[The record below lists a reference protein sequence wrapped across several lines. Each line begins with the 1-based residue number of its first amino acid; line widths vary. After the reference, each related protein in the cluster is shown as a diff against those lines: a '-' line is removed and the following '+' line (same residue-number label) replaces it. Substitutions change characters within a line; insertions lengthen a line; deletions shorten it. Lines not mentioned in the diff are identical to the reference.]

1 MIDIGNIEIQDLFV
15 GSANAV
21 GLYQGDVEVWSKDTP
36 PNPLTVVK
44 YKAASGLDDWED
56 DIVGDLHGG
65 VDMWHRPQP
74 TAQIPNVLSADSVEI
89 GTHVTSVGQVA
100 FINCTNISEV
110 TIPDSVLSIG
120 LSAFVGC
127 RGLTSITMGDGVTS
141 IGNYA
146 FLSCTNLS
154 EITIPD
160 SVTSLGTATFRG
172 CSGLTNVTIGNG
184 LTSIG
189 SSAFDGCSGL
199 TSVHITDIAKWCGI
213 SFGSLDANPLYY
225 AHNLYCNGVKVTDL
239 VVPDSVTSIGNGAF
253 YFCSGLTSVTIG
265 DSVTSIGKNAFTNC
279 TNLTSVTFVGKDM
292 ATVQGMSDYKWGLK
306 TGCVLHCTDGD
317 ITI

>member
-44 YKAASGLDDWED
+44 YNAASGLDDWED

-65 VDMWHRPQP
+65 VDMWYRPQP

-89 GTHVTSVGQVA
+89 GTHVTSFGQFA

-110 TIPDSVLSIG
+110 TIPDSVLSIGSSAFSGCSGLTSITMGDGVTSISNSAFLSCTNLSEITIPDSVTSIG

-146 FLSCTNLS
+146 F
-154 EITIPD
+154 
-160 SVTSLGTATFRG
+160 
-172 CSGLTNVTIGNG
+172 
-184 LTSIG
+184 
-189 SSAFDGCSGL
+189 
-199 TSVHITDIAKWCGI
+199 
-213 SFGSLDANPLYY
+213 
-225 AHNLYCNGVKVTDL
+225 
-239 VVPDSVTSIGNGAF
+239 
-253 YFCSGLTSVTIG
+253 
-265 DSVTSIGKNAFTNC
+265 
-279 TNLTSVTFVGKDM
+279 
-292 ATVQGMSDYKWGLK
+292 
-306 TGCVLHCTDGD
+306 
-317 ITI
+317 

>member
-1 MIDIGNIEIQDLFV
+1 MIDIGNIEAEGVWV
-15 GSANAV
+15 GATKAV

-89 GTHVTSVGQVA
+89 GTHVTSFGQFA

-120 LSAFVGC
+120 
-127 RGLTSITMGDGVTS
+127 
-141 IGNYA
+141 
-146 FLSCTNLS
+146 
-154 EITIPD
+154 
-160 SVTSLGTATFRG
+160 
-172 CSGLTNVTIGNG
+172 
-184 LTSIG
+184 
-189 SSAFDGCSGL
+189 SSAFSGCSGL

-213 SFGSLDANPLYY
+213 SFGSPDANPLYY

-239 VVPDSVTSIGNGAF
+239 VVPDSVTSIGDETFSN
-253 YFCSGLTSVTIG
+253 CTGLTSITIG
-265 DSVTSIGKNAFTNC
+265 DGVTNIGTYAFSGCTGLTGVTIPDGVTSIGKNAFTNC